1 MGGLRWRRGG
11 AEQDGDVEIAIQC
24 AVITVDDGSSV
35 EWKDATEM
43 DGGDKAR
50 RAKYV
55 VNFVLPTEVSGG
67 YL

>member
-24 AVITVDDGSSV
+24 AVITVDDGSLV

-43 DGGDKAR
+43 NGGDKSR
-50 RAKYV
+50 RAQYV
-55 VNFVLPTEVSGG
+55 VNFMLSSQVC
-67 YL
+67 